1 MAWNLPVFNAEAR
14 VFHPPSFPPEGPNT
28 LVSGQLYMS
37 HRGPVL
43 DSPVTPGTF
52 VPAMYWR
59 CPFDTL
65 IFPGD
70 RLQIPAGDLLEWYLV
85 HWCEQV
91 HLGFPNQYLSCLIF
105 KESMAVPA
113 AAPSPPPPPL

>member
-1 MAWNLPVFNAEAR
+1 
-14 VFHPPSFPPEGPNT
+14 
-28 LVSGQLYMS
+28 
-37 HRGPVL
+37 
-43 DSPVTPGTF
+43 
-52 VPAMYWR
+52 
-59 CPFDTL
+59 
-65 IFPGD
+65 
-70 RLQIPAGDLLEWYLV
+70 LV